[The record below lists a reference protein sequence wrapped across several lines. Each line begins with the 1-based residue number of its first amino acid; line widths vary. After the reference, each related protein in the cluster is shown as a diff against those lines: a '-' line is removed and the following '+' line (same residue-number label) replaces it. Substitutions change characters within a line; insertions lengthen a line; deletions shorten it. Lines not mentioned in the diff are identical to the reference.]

1 MTASWSAAYAPHG
14 SPVSRGPVD
23 WPALRWSI
31 AIIWYCPAYTVSGLI
46 AAISHSGPLERI
58 PPGASVNTGN
68 PVPCLV
74 YQIFASPLSTY
85 GTRVS
90 SRDSDCVTQPMVGPP
105 ATTGIG
111 VVRGRAE
118 LERLRRPA
126 APERSCAARKLSAIR
141 AIKSDTTVLSGRSL
155 HSSTKPQRASHAS
168 DRMTMR
174 LPTLA
179 IRQDRRVL
187 CCRRQESVRDDMNI
201 CLPADRTEAGSS
213 IGCHC
218 ALRPQQ
224 GGD

>member
-14 SPVSRGPVD
+14 SPVSSGPVD

-46 AAISHSGPLERI
+46 AAISHSGTLERI

-90 SRDSDCVTQPMVGPP
+90 SRDSDSVTQPMVGPA

-118 LERLRRPA
+118 LERLRRPGHVVNATA
-126 APERSCAARKLSAIR
+126 ASAAEANS
-141 AIKSDTTVLSGRSL
+141 
-155 HSSTKPQRASHAS
+155 
-168 DRMTMR
+168 
-174 LPTLA
+174 
-179 IRQDRRVL
+179 
-187 CCRRQESVRDDMNI
+187 CRRADVAVIHPRCCHSRPASES
-201 CLPADRTEAGSS
+201 PAITTSPNRME
-213 IGCHC
+213 
-218 ALRPQQ
+218 R
-224 GGD
+224 